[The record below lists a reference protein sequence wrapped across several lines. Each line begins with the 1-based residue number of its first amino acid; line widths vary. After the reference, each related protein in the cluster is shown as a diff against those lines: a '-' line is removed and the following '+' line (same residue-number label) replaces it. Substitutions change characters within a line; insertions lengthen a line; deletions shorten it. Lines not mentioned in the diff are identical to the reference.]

1 MLKTLNSPLVPAP
14 RTPSALPLIIGLIG
28 MLLALLA
35 FTQTPA
41 TKQTQTATTF
51 ALSATGAL
59 TLNLNQAEISCSRQA
74 LNFTVNPSS
83 LAGYSL
89 NFTSLSQLQELEQT
103 SILSLNSTNRLS
115 FDLIDENQNS
125 YRSFTATQGEL
136 KLDHNT
142 GILSANLQ
150 DSSSEQLFINAQWT
164 CPKA

>member
-1 MLKTLNSPLVPAP
+1 MLKTLNSPLRPAP
-14 RTPSALPLIIGLIG
+14 RMPNALPLLMGFIGL
-28 MLLALLA
+28 LLVITA
-35 FTQTPA
+35 FTQTPNTTQA
-41 TKQTQTATTF
+41 QTTKSF

-59 TLNLNQAEISCSRQA
+59 TLNLDQAEISCTRQT

-115 FDLIDENQNS
+115 FKLLDENQNS
-125 YRSFTATQGEL
+125 YRSFTATQGEI
-136 KLDHNT
+136 KLDQNT
-142 GILSANLQ
+142 GILSAKLQ

-164 CPKA
+164 CPSA